1 MLTVRN
7 VATAYGTT
15 AAFVVQAFGRLGF
28 VGLTP
33 ESPVT
38 DGAVNAFE
46 KAYGAKARAARA
58 EGAGTADAGSPRKP
72 RRHVMRIAHAQITG
86 RRLYGF
92 F

>member
-1 MLTVRN
+1 M
-7 VATAYGTT
+7 ATAYGTT
-15 AAFVVQAFGRLGF
+15 AAFVVQAFGPLGF

-46 KAYGAKARAARA
+46 KAYGAKRPERLGPRVRAQPTR
-58 EGAGTADAGSPRKP
+58 DRPGSRVE
-72 RRHVMRIAHAQITG
+72 HVMRIAHAQITG